1 MGYKMKGPS
10 LYKPKMADM
19 DIQKNYDKKADDRAT
34 SSPYQSNLEDKAK
47 KVIVDTPVSGDD
59 QIKNLEK
66 HKPKNHKTNED
77 SGSKMHPD
85 KNPACALASVFKN
98 NFSK

>member
-47 KVIVDTPVSGDD
+47 KVIVDTPVSGND

-66 HKPKNHKTNED
+66 HKPKNHKTNEAY
-77 SGSKMHPD
+77 K
-85 KNPACALASVFKN
+85 KTYLLAQQRAQSERDEK
-98 NFSK
+98 KKA